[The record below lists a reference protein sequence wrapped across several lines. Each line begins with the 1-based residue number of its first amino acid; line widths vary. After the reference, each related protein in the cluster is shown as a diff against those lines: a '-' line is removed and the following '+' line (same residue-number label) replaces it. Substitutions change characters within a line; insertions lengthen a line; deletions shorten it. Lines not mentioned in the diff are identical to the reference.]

1 VGENIAR
8 ENIRVTLIEATRRA
22 KQRKGTMN
30 EKKEKK
36 DRKER
41 KKQSGA

>member
-1 VGENIAR
+1 
-8 ENIRVTLIEATRRA
+8 LIKATRRA

-30 EKKEKK
+30 EKKKRYVEKK
-36 DRKER
+36 E